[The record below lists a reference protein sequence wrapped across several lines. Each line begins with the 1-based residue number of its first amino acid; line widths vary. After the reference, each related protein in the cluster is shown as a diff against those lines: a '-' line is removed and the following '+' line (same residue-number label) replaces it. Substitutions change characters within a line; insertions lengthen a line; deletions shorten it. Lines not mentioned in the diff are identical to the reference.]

1 MEELFAL
8 IYTSERERGIS
19 HIPKEVARLLAS
31 YKGDDLYEL
40 LASSVCQSIFVEEGF
55 PVVPLVMN
63 ELIEDL
69 ADYLRNDLFD
79 RYAEI
84 CIAHK
89 GCKQYS
95 DEVFEKLGRKPPY
108 YVSPELRRL
117 VSLLAHSDV
126 KDGDE

>member
-8 IYTSERERGIS
+8 IYTSEKEQGIS
-19 HIPKEVARLLAS
+19 YTPKEVSRVLAS
-31 YKGDDLYEL
+31 YKSDDLYEL
-40 LASSVCQSIFVEEGF
+40 LAASVCQSIFVEENF
-55 PVVPLVMN
+55 RVVPLVMN

-79 RYAEI
+79 RYAKI

-95 DEVFEKLGRKPPY
+95 DEVFEKLA
-108 YVSPELRRL
+108 RR
-117 VSLLAHSDV
+117 AFRE
-126 KDGDE
+126 DGEDDERI